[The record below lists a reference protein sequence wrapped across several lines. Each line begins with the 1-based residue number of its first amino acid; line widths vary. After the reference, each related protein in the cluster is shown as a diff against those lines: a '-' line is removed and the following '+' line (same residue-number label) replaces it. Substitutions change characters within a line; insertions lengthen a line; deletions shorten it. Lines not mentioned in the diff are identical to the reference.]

1 LKTDHVKK
9 HIIKFKA
16 MDIEELEVSIDY
28 IEKEIKYL
36 NQLEI
41 LDIAKK
47 ELEIKYIERQ
57 EQIAILSKSLKSSS
71 RLVRWLSSGK
81 AVIKQ
86 LVEFKN

>member
-1 LKTDHVKK
+1 
-9 HIIKFKA
+9 

-28 IEKEIKYL
+28 IEKEIEYL

>member
-1 LKTDHVKK
+1 
-9 HIIKFKA
+9 